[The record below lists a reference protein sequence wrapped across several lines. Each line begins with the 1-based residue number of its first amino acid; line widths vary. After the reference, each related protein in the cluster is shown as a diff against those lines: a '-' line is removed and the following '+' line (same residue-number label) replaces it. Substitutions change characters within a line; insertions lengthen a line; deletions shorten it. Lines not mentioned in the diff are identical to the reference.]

1 MWVKQCHKPPM
12 WEGYTTYFIPIISN
26 IIQQCTSW
34 GSLSHTQDMPHLL
47 PSKKVSLRSQKRAEI
62 RQVWVD
68 SDCAPINHGIYM
80 IYADNL
86 PVANIYIHTH
96 IYIYTY
102 TYIHTHIYIYIYIY
116 IYIHIYICRYDHM
129 ILPVVGDLFTAVV
142 DQIAIQKKNITAPYA
157 PRSFIEWQTAAAESK
172 PSLGDFCCL
181 MCWPFSSCANVM
193 FGNVAKTHHQESQKS
208 LALTWPSGPLKWH
221 WPWSTI
227 WLNKNGMIMQNR

>member
-1 MWVKQCHKPPM
+1 MTNAVQTKKKVISTGDSVMKSLKPRTLQVSPWNFGWKTSVWRRDPCTLEGYGSIPIAIMWVKQCHKPPM

-86 PVANIYIHTH
+86 PVANIYTHTYIYTHIHTH
-96 IYIYTY
+96 T
-102 TYIHTHIYIYIYIY
+102 Y
-116 IYIHIYICRYDHM
+116 IYIHIHIYTYIYICRYDHM

-157 PRSFIEWQTAAAESK
+157 PRSFIE
-172 PSLGDFCCL
+172 
-181 MCWPFSSCANVM
+181 
-193 FGNVAKTHHQESQKS
+193 
-208 LALTWPSGPLKWH
+208 
-221 WPWSTI
+221 
-227 WLNKNGMIMQNR
+227 